1 MFRTMPIFGMS
12 RDHNRKRLKT
22 RTEWI
27 VFEIQLFRERLSYKS
42 VKAYAT
48 MSKGIAGNAGQRLLD

>member
-1 MFRTMPIFGMS
+1 MPIFGMS

-27 VFEIQLFRERLSYKS
+27 VFKLQQYVLPKHGIIYNLK
-42 VKAYAT
+42 YAFEE
-48 MSKGIAGNAGQRLLD
+48 MYNISKVIEL

>member
-1 MFRTMPIFGMS
+1 MPIFGMS

-27 VFEIQLFRERLSYKS
+27 VFEILQYILPKHGIIYKL
-42 VKAYAT
+42 KYPFEE
-48 MSKGIAGNAGQRLLD
+48 MYNISKIIDV

>member
-1 MFRTMPIFGMS
+1 MPIFGMS

-27 VFEIQLFRERLSYKS
+27 VFEIQQNILPKHGIIYNLLYPFEQMYNI
-42 VKAYAT
+42 
-48 MSKGIAGNAGQRLLD
+48 SKIIDL